1 MQSKNKWINKKKWKV
16 IIRDI
21 IFDKGI
27 NIKRLVIIITT
38 Q

>member
-27 NIKRLVIIITT
+27 NVKRLEIINNTW
-38 Q
+38 